1 MADQY
6 TFTSMMPGAQ
16 DKGYRA
22 DQYIVWGA
30 GRAAAL
36 ALAPRFSTVA
46 LLGNAAYM
54 VTRLAQVHEVDLKT
68 GAITGF
74 VAGLATAVT
83 TAAVSLLVP
92 IQAVRVPVA
101 VGLTFAIGKA
111 ANMWIED
118 GMPADISRYK
128 PMLDSW
134 MEEGKALAASFAAAG
149 YQNLPQGGKDLW
161 DGMENEANW
170 YADKLKD
177 QYDKKVSPAVEKWD
191 KETKYVVHD
200 KAAQAVSQ
208 VTDRVSSAVDKA
220 SDAVGGAAAVAS
232 DKASEAYATVSTKAN
247 DTKEALSDAVEK
259 AQAKAAD
266 VKESIKDGVA
276 TAQATA
282 GLAKDMAKVTA
293 QQVKEQVA
301 NKLGK

>member
-92 IQAVRVPVA
+92 IQAVRIPVA

-220 SDAVGGAAAVAS
+220 S
-232 DKASEAYATVSTKAN
+232 EAYATVSTKAN

>member
-220 SDAVGGAAAVAS
+220 S
-232 DKASEAYATVSTKAN
+232 EAYATVSTKAN

-282 GLAKDMAKVTA
+282 GLANDMAKVTA

>member
-220 SDAVGGAAAVAS
+220 S
-232 DKASEAYATVSTKAN
+232 EAYATVSTKAN

>member
-92 IQAVRVPVA
+92 IQAVRIPVA
-101 VGLTFAIGKA
+101 VGLTFASGKA
-111 ANMWIED
+111 ANLRIED

-220 SDAVGGAAAVAS
+220 SNAVGDAAAVAS